1 MSHHSSKQSRYICE
15 HLLLMFLTSVSLY
28 AMNSY
33 SLCVC
38 CTVMFLLMTAIR
50 DLCWRCSMQLVNG
63 PISANQNDHLLFE
76 NSTIYYLQ
84 LLHLTEGR
92 QAAVRVLFYC
102 YDD

>member
-1 MSHHSSKQSRYICE
+1 
-15 HLLLMFLTSVSLY
+15 
-28 AMNSY
+28 
-33 SLCVC
+33 
-38 CTVMFLLMTAIR
+38 
-50 DLCWRCSMQLVNG
+50 MQLVNG